1 MLEVINKILI
11 IFTNL
16 YGLYFIVT
24 ALSIFKKE
32 KKKESKNKYKNYFS
46 ILIPARNEEKV
57 IANLINSLNNMNY
70 DKDRY
75 EINVILN
82 NSKDNTYNVSTNAGA
97 NVLRCKSKITT
108 KGEALKEAFR
118 KINDDKI
125 DAYIIF
131 DADNVVD
138 KDFLKYMNESIN
150 NGYKVAQGFRDTKNN
165 KCNWIS
171 SSYTIYYFIQNLFY
185 NKSRKKLNR
194 STSINGT
201 GFMIKKEV
209 IDTIGFNVKTLS
221 EDVEFTGICALN
233 DIKIDFVEKAVTYDE
248 QASDFKISWI
258 QRKRWSKGCLQC
270 YRNYFKSL
278 IKKSNKP
285 SCLDMLLI
293 YFAPILQILSLFIV
307 LIDLVSMYNNGIIQN
322 ISMNTIIFSI
332 SFAVILYLLQV
343 IVSLYSIYYFKRDIK
358 KYISGVFLFPVFLIT
373 WLPINIVVLFRK
385 NIKWEHIEHSKSL
398 TIEDM

>member
-32 KKKESKNKYKNYFS
+32 KKKENKNKYKNYFS

-70 DKDRY
+70 DKDKY

-150 NGYKVAQGFRDTKNN
+150 NGYKVAQGFRDTKND

-194 STSINGT
+194 SASINGT

-258 QRKRWSKGCLQC
+258 QRKRWSKGCLDC
-270 YRNYFKSL
+270 YKNYSHELYKNT
-278 IKKSNKP
+278 KNNK
-285 SCLDMLLI
+285 SCLDLAMMYMAPMVQDIALIMLGI
-293 YFAPILQILSLFIV
+293 SAVNKILSKEVLFTKE
-307 LIDLVSMYNNGIIQN
+307 SIIT
-322 ISMNTIIFSI
+322 SVIFSI
-332 SFAVILYLLQV
+332 AMYLAQVILSTFV
-343 IVSLYSIYYFKRDIK
+343 ILINKKPLK
-358 KYISGVFLFPVFLIT
+358 KYLSGILLFPVFIIT
-373 WLPINIVVLFRK
+373 WLPINIIILFQK
-385 NIKWEHIEHSKSL
+385 NIKWKHIPHNKNI
-398 TIEDM
+398 TIDEV